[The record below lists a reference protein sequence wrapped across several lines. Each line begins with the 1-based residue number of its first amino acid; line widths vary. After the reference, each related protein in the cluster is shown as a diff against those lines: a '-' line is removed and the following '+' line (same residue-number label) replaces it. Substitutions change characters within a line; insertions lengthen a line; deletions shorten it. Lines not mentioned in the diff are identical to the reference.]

1 MPNVLVR
8 DLPAEVHVTLQ
19 RRAAAQGRSLQQYLV
34 AELTRLSSQP
44 TLDELFAEVER
55 RRGGAIGFQAAVDD
69 LDAER
74 AAR

>member
-8 DLPAEVHVTLQ
+8 DLPLEVHVTLQ
-19 RRAAAQGRSLQQYLV
+19 RRAQAQGRSLQQYLV

-44 TLDELFAEVER
+44 TLDELFTKIER
-55 RRGGAIGFQAAVDD
+55 RRGGSIGFQAAADD